1 MSAVLLPGGAVPGA
15 EVRSPSRSRAKAKA
29 RTPAFATKNPRLA
42 LCVLLTVIALELALW
57 LAPPSLLVLHPF
69 QKTVLFK
76 QLSGYS
82 MLALMVF
89 AVSFGG
95 LRRLPA
101 LAGWQARLN
110 GLHQVAGLLLLVL
123 LALHLGQ
130 SPAGFLRYT
139 FHAIAIGTAAGA
151 VRNVYGRRIGRA
163 GSNVL
168 LAVHVA
174 LSCLVVTGALVH
186 LYLVYAYT
194 A

>member
-1 MSAVLLPGGAVPGA
+1 MSAVLLPGGAVPA
-15 EVRSPSRSRAKAKA
+15 PEIRPQRKARA
-29 RTPAFATKNPRLA
+29 RTPTQAPSVAAKNPRLA
-42 LCVLLTVIALELALW
+42 VCVLLTVVLLELALW
-57 LAPPSLLVLHPF
+57 LAPPSMLVLHPF

-89 AVSFGG
+89 AVSFGA

-101 LAGWQARLN
+101 LAGRQAAMN
-110 GLHQVAGLLLLVL
+110 GLHQVAGLLLLLL
-123 LALHLGQ
+123 LAAHLVQ
-130 SPAGFLRYT
+130 APAGFLRLT

-151 VRNVYGRRIGRA
+151 LRTVYGRRMGRA
-163 GSNVL
+163 RSNAL

-174 LSCLVVTGALVH
+174 LSCLVFTSALVH